1 MTARVSATSPA
12 KVRARRAGRTPTWES
27 GWWASALRCDSP
39 NFSARPAG
47 VEVNLALIH
56 SISLP
61 PGQYGGDA
69 IERLFTNR
77 LDWEAHPYFATIRG
91 LQVSAHFL
99 IRRDG
104 QVLQF
109 VSCEFRAWH
118 AGASSWNGRENCNDY
133 SVGLELEGLEGEP
146 FEPVQY
152 TSLVRVLRALNQH
165 YPLRSVAGHEH
176 VAPGRKKD
184 PGPGFDW
191 RRLARSLRWP
201 QRMFAQGTMS
211 AIR

>member
-91 LQVSAHFL
+91 LEVSAHFL

-118 AGASSWNGRENCNDY
+118 AGASSWRGRENCNDY
-133 SVGLELEGLEGEP
+133 SVGIELEGLEGAR
-146 FEPVQY
+146 FEPAQY
-152 TSLVRVLRALNQH
+152 TSLAKLLRALIQH
-165 YPLRSVAGHEH
+165 CPLSAIVGHEH
-176 VAPGRKKD
+176 VAQGRKND
-184 PGPGFDW
+184 PGAGFDW

-201 QRMFAQGTMS
+201 QRMFPHGAPT